1 MGIANGYR
9 VFETVTPA
17 TVAASPVLGPWI
29 ETSGFTKL
37 LPFLV
42 VANTT
47 GTTVVTVEYGT
58 DGATADPDFPPVVI
72 TAGAMTPPDVLGPYL
87 RVRITQTVADATKT
101 KLYIQA
107 RF

>member
-1 MGIANGYR
+1 MPLANGYR
-9 VFETVTPA
+9 VFETVTPV
-17 TVAASPVLGPWI
+17 TLAASPVLGPWI
-29 ETSGFTKL
+29 ETSGFTKML
-37 LPFLV
+37 SWL
-42 VANTT
+42 AAAG

-58 DGATADPDFPPVVI
+58 DGINTDPDFPPVTI

-87 RVRITQTVADATKT
+87 RVRITQTTADATKT